1 MARTHDDLD
10 RICASCNYGV
20 RRVNGE
26 IIKGPRG
33 WKAKWIV
40 NCPAMGSHNEKRC
53 GRCRNSLK
61 NFAYMQ
67 AIKDDF
73 MFQEEE
79 ERSAAVRIYAES
91 QGVEPY
97 KARVPSH
104 VIRGISMKNEEALK
118 REIEDVELH
127 IKDGDYQG
135 HHQYWEEKL

>member
-1 MARTHDDLD
+1 
-10 RICASCNYGV
+10 
-20 RRVNGE
+20 
-26 IIKGPRG
+26 
-33 WKAKWIV
+33 
-40 NCPAMGSHNEKRC
+40 
-53 GRCRNSLK
+53 
-61 NFAYMQ
+61 MQ

-135 HHQYWEEKL
+135 YYQYWEEKL